1 MRRSPSEMISERFR
15 VKIPDER
22 WFEENI
28 GCQNACPVNTDAPAY
43 IAAVM
48 RGDFD
53 RAFDINRG
61 DNLFPAILGR
71 ICVHPCEEK
80 CRRGIRFDRPISI
93 CSLKRA
99 SADFRVQPTK
109 RRDLDT
115 IRRKRKKKQRVAII
129 GAGPSGLAA
138 ANDLAR
144 MGYGVTV
151 YEALHLK
158 GGMLNVGIPPYRL
171 PRQVVEEAFEE
182 LKYLGVEIHT
192 SRPIGHEVRLEDLRR
207 DYDAVYIAAGA
218 HKPEKLRIQGEE
230 LRGVIHGVTFMRKV
244 NLEEKDLKA
253 GRRVAVI
260 GGGNTAID
268 TARSSMRLG
277 AEDVQILYRRTR
289 AEMPVDERE
298 LEEAEI
304 EGVKIHYLTTPVEVL
319 SDDGEKVSGIRCIR
333 NRLAE
338 PDESGRRRPV
348 PIKGSEFEISC
359 DTVIPAVSQS
369 PDISFLPEEI
379 GLEMSKWDRL
389 VVDSETFQT
398 NIRGIFAGGDFVTG
412 PRDVIRVIADGRR
425 TAVSIDLF
433 LSGKKES
440 GRRQP
445 FFTPVVDL
453 ALERNLEIISRHKMP
468 TLPPGRRD
476 SLHEEVDLGFSREE
490 AVAEAK
496 RCFQCYI
503 FTIFDRKK
511 CILCGGCVDVCP
523 RYCFR
528 MVRLDEIEGDAH
540 LERLVERLFGAPLEE
555 MRREHLE
562 LGTAMI
568 KEESRCIQCGLCAK
582 RCPTGAISVELFHRG
597 KTLYEDR
604 NQGEISND
612 PTVFR

>member
-1 MRRSPSEMISERFR
+1 MRPERFR
-15 VKIPDER
+15 VKVPDLG

-28 GCQNACPVNTDAPAY
+28 GCENACPVNTDAPAY
-43 IAAVM
+43 IAAIM
-48 RGDFD
+48 KGDFD
-53 RAFDINRG
+53 KAFEINRG

-80 CRRGIRFDRPISI
+80 CRRGIQFDRPISI

-109 RRDLDT
+109 RRELDE
-115 IRRKRKKKQRVAII
+115 IRRKKKKDKKVAII

-144 MGYGVTV
+144 MGYRVTV
-151 YEALHLK
+151 YESLPVK

-182 LKYLGVEIHT
+182 LKYLGVHIQTNTAIGWEIK
-192 SRPIGHEVRLEDLRR
+192 LEDLRR

-218 HKPEKLRIQGEE
+218 HKAEKLGIRGEE
-230 LRGVIHGVTFMRKV
+230 LDGVVHGVTFMRQV
-244 NLEEKDLKA
+244 NLEETDLKV
-253 GRRVAVI
+253 GRRIAVI

-268 TARSSMRLG
+268 TARSSLRLG
-277 AEDVQILYRRTR
+277 AEEVNILYRRTR

-304 EGVKIHYLTTPVEVL
+304 EGIRINYLTSPVEVL
-319 SDDGEKVSGIRCIR
+319 TDDGQRVTGIRCIR
-333 NRLAE
+333 NRLGE

-348 PIKGSEFEISC
+348 PVEGSEFGIPC
-359 DTVIPAVSQS
+359 DMVIPAVSQS
-369 PDISFLPEEI
+369 PDISFLPEEV
-379 GLEMSKWDRL
+379 GLEVSKWDRL
-389 VVDSETFQT
+389 VVDPDTFQT
-398 NIRGIFAGGDFVTG
+398 NIAGIFAGGDFVTG

-425 TAVSIDLF
+425 AAVSIDLY
-433 LSGKKES
+433 LSRKKEP
-440 GRRQP
+440 RKREAY
-445 FFTPVVDL
+445 FTPMGDIS
-453 ALERNLEIISRHKMP
+453 LERDLEKIPRHRMP

-476 SLHEEVDLGFSREE
+476 SLHEEVDLGFSRTE
-490 AVAEAK
+490 AVGEAK

-528 MVRLDEIEGDAH
+528 MVKLDEIEGDEH
-540 LERLVERLFGAPLEE
+540 LQGLVERFFGVPLERIWNE
-555 MRREHLE
+555 RGELAE

-582 RCPTGAISVELFHRG
+582 RCPTGAISMELFHRA
-597 KTLYEDR
+597 TALYED
-604 NQGEISND
+604 
-612 PTVFR
+612 